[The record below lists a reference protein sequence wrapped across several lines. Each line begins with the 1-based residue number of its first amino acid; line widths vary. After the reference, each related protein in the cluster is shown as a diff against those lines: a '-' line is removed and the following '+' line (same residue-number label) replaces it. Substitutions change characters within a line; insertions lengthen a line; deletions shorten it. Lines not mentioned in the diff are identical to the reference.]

1 MALQPG
7 GKTDMGSI
15 IVTIKKSD
23 LSRHNVVKVDK
34 SDTFRPY
41 LLVNLDR
48 AYIYLCGKE
57 IIVESWD
64 FVMTDKKSIIADYK
78 KFWKTE
84 HNKQNL
90 SRQYRI
96 VHNEVIAERDTTY
109 YTYSTEVSEAEFM
122 AEVVRRKNTIKK
134 EK

>member
-1 MALQPG
+1 
-7 GKTDMGSI
+7 MGSI
-15 IVTIKKSD
+15 IITIKKSD

-57 IIVESWD
+57 IIAESRD
-64 FVMTDKKSIIADYK
+64 FVMTDKKSIITDYK

-84 HNKQNL
+84 HCNQNL
-90 SRQYRI
+90 FRQYRI
-96 VHNEVIAERDTTY
+96 VHNEVIAERDMAY
-109 YTYSTEVSEAEFM
+109 YSHSTGVSETEFM
-122 AEVVRRKNTIKK
+122 AELSKK
-134 EK
+134 

>member
-1 MALQPG
+1 
-7 GKTDMGSI
+7 MGSI
-15 IVTIKKSD
+15 IITIKKSD

-57 IIVESWD
+57 IIAESRD
-64 FVMTDKKSIIADYK
+64 FVMTGKKSIITDYK

-90 SRQYRI
+90 FRQYRI
-96 VHNEVIAERDTTY
+96 VHNEVIAERDMTY
-109 YTYSTEVSEAEFM
+109 YTHSAEVSEAEIM
-122 AEVVRRKNTIKK
+122 AELSKK
-134 EK
+134 

>member
-1 MALQPG
+1 
-7 GKTDMGSI
+7 MGT
-15 IVTIKKSD
+15 IVTAIKKSD
-23 LSRHNVVKVDK
+23 LSRKNVVKFDK
-34 SDTFRPY
+34 TDAFRPY

-57 IIVESWD
+57 IIVESRD
-64 FVMTDKKSIIADYK
+64 FVMTGKNSIIADYK

-96 VHNEVIAERDTTY
+96 VHNEVIAERDMAY
-109 YTYSTEVSEAEFM
+109 YIHSTEVSEAEFM
-122 AEVVRRKNTIKK
+122 AELSKK
-134 EK
+134 

>member
-1 MALQPG
+1 
-7 GKTDMGSI
+7 MGSI
-15 IVTIKKSD
+15 IITIKKSD

-57 IIVESWD
+57 IIAESRD
-64 FVMTDKKSIIADYK
+64 FVMTGKKSIIADYK

-84 HNKQNL
+84 HNKQKL

-96 VHNEVIAERDTTY
+96 VHNEVIAERDMTY
-109 YTYSTEVSEAEFM
+109 YTHSTEVSEAEFM
-122 AEVVRRKNTIKK
+122 AELSKK
-134 EK
+134 

>member
-1 MALQPG
+1 
-7 GKTDMGSI
+7 MGSI
-15 IVTIKKSD
+15 IITIKKSD

-57 IIVESWD
+57 IIVESRD
-64 FVMTDKKSIIADYK
+64 FVMTGKNSIIADYK

-84 HNKQNL
+84 HCNQNL

-96 VHNEVIAERDTTY
+96 VHNKVIAERDMTY
-109 YTYSTEVSEAEFM
+109 YTHSTEVSEAEFM
-122 AEVVRRKNTIKK
+122 AEVVRRKNAIKK

>member
-1 MALQPG
+1 
-7 GKTDMGSI
+7 MGSI

-57 IIVESWD
+57 IIVESRD
-64 FVMTDKKSIIADYK
+64 FVMTGKKSVVAEYK

-84 HNKQNL
+84 HNKQSL
-90 SRQYRI
+90 PRQYRI
-96 VHNEVIAERDTTY
+96 VHNEVIAERDMAY
-109 YTYSTEVSEAEFM
+109 YTHSTEVSEAEFM

>member
-1 MALQPG
+1 
-7 GKTDMGSI
+7 MGSI

-41 LLVNLDR
+41 VLVNLDR

-57 IIVESWD
+57 IIAESRD
-64 FVMTDKKSIIADYK
+64 FVMTGKKSTIAEYK
-78 KFWKTE
+78 KFWQAE
-84 HNKQNL
+84 HCKQNL

-96 VHNEVIAERDTTY
+96 VHNEVIAERNMAY
-109 YTYSTEVSEAEFM
+109 YTSSAEVSVEEFM
-122 AEVVRRKNTIKK
+122 EEVQKRKIR
-134 EK
+134 

>member
-1 MALQPG
+1 
-7 GKTDMGSI
+7 MGSI
-15 IVTIKKSD
+15 IITIKKSD

-57 IIVESWD
+57 IIAESRD
-64 FVMTDKKSIIADYK
+64 FVITGKKSIIAEYR
-78 KFWKTE
+78 KFWQAE
-84 HNKQNL
+84 HSKQNL

-96 VHNEVIAERDTTY
+96 VHNEVIAERDMAY
-109 YTYSTEVSEAEFM
+109 YTHSAEVSEAEFM
-122 AEVVRRKNTIKK
+122 AKVVRRKNTIKK

>member
-1 MALQPG
+1 
-7 GKTDMGSI
+7 MGT
-15 IVTIKKSD
+15 IVTAIKKSD
-23 LSRHNVVKVDK
+23 LSRKNVVRFDK
-34 SDTFRPY
+34 TDAFRPY

-57 IIVESWD
+57 IIAESRD
-64 FVMTDKKSIIADYK
+64 FLMTGKKSIITDYK

-96 VHNEVIAERDTTY
+96 VHNEVIAERDMAY
-109 YTYSTEVSEAEFM
+109 YTHSTEVSEAEFM
-122 AEVVRRKNTIKK
+122 AEMSKR
-134 EK
+134 

>member
-1 MALQPG
+1 
-7 GKTDMGSI
+7 MGSI
-15 IVTIKKSD
+15 IITIKKSD
-23 LSRHNVVKVDK
+23 LSLHNVVKVDK

-57 IIVESWD
+57 IIVESRN
-64 FVMTDKKSIIADYK
+64 FVMTSKNSIIADYK

-84 HNKQNL
+84 HCNQNL
-90 SRQYRI
+90 FRQYRI
-96 VHNEVIAERDTTY
+96 VHNEVIAERDMAY
-109 YTYSTEVSEAEFM
+109 YTHSTEVSEAEFM

>member
-1 MALQPG
+1 
-7 GKTDMGSI
+7 MGSI
-15 IVTIKKSD
+15 IITIKKSD
-23 LSRHNVVKVDK
+23 LSQHNVVKVDK

-57 IIVESWD
+57 IIAESRD
-64 FVMTDKKSIIADYK
+64 FVMTGKNSIIADYK

-84 HNKQNL
+84 HCNQNL
-90 SRQYRI
+90 FRQYRI
-96 VHNEVIAERDTTY
+96 EHNEVIAERDMTY
-109 YTYSTEVSEAEFM
+109 YTHSTEVSEAEFM

>member
-1 MALQPG
+1 
-7 GKTDMGSI
+7 MGSI

-23 LSRHNVVKVDK
+23 LSRHNVVKIDK

-57 IIVESWD
+57 IIAESRD
-64 FVMTDKKSIIADYK
+64 FVMTDKKSIITDYK

-96 VHNEVIAERDTTY
+96 VHNEVIAERDMAY
-109 YTYSTEVSEAEFM
+109 YILSTEVSEAEFM
-122 AEVVRRKNTIKK
+122 AELSKK
-134 EK
+134 

>member
-1 MALQPG
+1 
-7 GKTDMGSI
+7 MGVI

-57 IIVESWD
+57 IIAESRD
-64 FVMTDKKSIIADYK
+64 FVMTGKQSIIAEYK

-96 VHNEVIAERDTTY
+96 VHNEVIAEQDMAY
-109 YTYSTEVSEAEFM
+109 YTHSAEVSEEEFM
-122 AEVVRRKNTIKK
+122 AKVEQIVSWKR
-134 EK
+134 

>member
-1 MALQPG
+1 
-7 GKTDMGSI
+7 MGSI
-15 IVTIKKSD
+15 IITIKKSN

-57 IIVESWD
+57 IIVESRD
-64 FVMTDKKSIIADYK
+64 FVMTGKQSIIADYK

-84 HNKQNL
+84 HCNQNL

-96 VHNEVIAERDTTY
+96 VHNEVIAERDMAY
-109 YTYSTEVSEAEFM
+109 YTHSTEVSEAEFM

>member
-1 MALQPG
+1 MALLPE
-7 GKTDMGSI
+7 KKIDMGSI

-57 IIVESWD
+57 IIAESRD
-64 FVMTDKKSIIADYK
+64 FLMIGKKSIITDYK

-96 VHNEVIAERDTTY
+96 VHNEVIAERDMAY
-109 YTYSTEVSEAEFM
+109 YSHSTEVSEAEFM
-122 AEVVRRKNTIKK
+122 AEMSKK
-134 EK
+134 

>member
-1 MALQPG
+1 
-7 GKTDMGSI
+7 MGII

-34 SDTFRPY
+34 SDIFRPY

-57 IIVESWD
+57 IIAASRD
-64 FVMTDKKSIIADYK
+64 FVMTGKQSIIAEYK

-96 VHNEVIAERDTTY
+96 VHNKVIAERDMTY
-109 YTYSTEVSEAEFM
+109 YTHSTEVSEAEFI
-122 AEVVRRKNTIKK
+122 ENILKI
-134 EK
+134 

>member
-1 MALQPG
+1 
-7 GKTDMGSI
+7 MGTI
-15 IVTIKKSD
+15 ITAIKKSD

-57 IIVESWD
+57 IIAESRD
-64 FVMTDKKSIIADYK
+64 FVMTGKKSIIADYK

-96 VHNEVIAERDTTY
+96 VHNEGIAERDMTY
-109 YTYSTEVSEAEFM
+109 YTHSTEVSEAEFM
-122 AEVVRRKNTIKK
+122 AKVVRRKNTIKK

>member
-1 MALQPG
+1 
-7 GKTDMGSI
+7 MGSI
-15 IVTIKKSD
+15 IVTIKKLD

-57 IIVESWD
+57 IIAESRD
-64 FVMTDKKSIIADYK
+64 FVMTGKKSVVAEYK

-84 HNKQNL
+84 HNKQSL
-90 SRQYRI
+90 PRQYRI
-96 VHNEVIAERDTTY
+96 VHNEVIAERDIAY
-109 YTYSTEVSEAEFM
+109 YSYSDEVSEEEFM
-122 AEVVRRKNTIKK
+122 AKVEQIVNWKR
-134 EK
+134 

>member
-1 MALQPG
+1 
-7 GKTDMGSI
+7 MGSI

-57 IIVESWD
+57 IIAESRD
-64 FVMTDKKSIIADYK
+64 FVITGKKSIIAEYR
-78 KFWKTE
+78 KFWQAE
-84 HNKQNL
+84 HSKQNL

-96 VHNEVIAERDTTY
+96 VHNEVIAERDIAY
-109 YTYSTEVSEAEFM
+109 YSYSDEVSEEEFM
-122 AEVVRRKNTIKK
+122 AKVEQNISRKR
-134 EK
+134 

>member
-1 MALQPG
+1 MALLPG
-7 GKTDMGSI
+7 RQIDMGSI

-57 IIVESWD
+57 IIAESRD
-64 FVMTDKKSIIADYK
+64 FVMTGKQSIIAEYK
-78 KFWKTE
+78 KFWNTE

-90 SRQYRI
+90 FRQYRI
-96 VHNEVIAERDTTY
+96 VNNEAIAERDMTY
-109 YTYSTEVSEAEFM
+109 YTHSTEVSEAEFM
-122 AEVVRRKNTIKK
+122 AEMSKK
-134 EK
+134 